1 MRVWGLDTPWW
12 YVLIHKVVILMMWS
26 WNFENM
32 VPMTQ
37 DCHVQDLE
45 NNLVGFK
52 LFHGNSWS
60 KLDLIFGSLYLLLET
75 FAP

>member
-1 MRVWGLDTPWW
+1 MRVWSLDTPWW

-26 WNFENM
+26 WNFEN
-32 VPMTQ
+32 VVRMTQ

-45 NNLVGFK
+45 NNLVSFK
-52 LFHGNSWS
+52 LFHWNSWS
-60 KLDLIFGSLYLLLET
+60 KLSPIFGSLYLLLET